1 MSLIVE
7 DGTGLATAESYISVA
22 DASTYHTAFG
32 NAAWAALASDTV
44 REQRLRKATRYM
56 IQAFR
61 FRWDGTRHFA
71 AQKLDWP
78 RLYVPIKDF
87 GFILNYYDPDSVP
100 TDVKNACAE
109 LAINDEIDNLM
120 PDTTQQVLSET
131 IGQIKTDYDKFSPQS
146 TRYAAVEALLAPYFK
161 GSSNSIKTVRA

>member
-1 MSLIVE
+1 MALIVE

-22 DASTYHTAFG
+22 DASTYHTARG

-44 REQRLRKATRYM
+44 REQCLRRATGYM
-56 IQAFR
+56 VQAFR
-61 FRWDGTRHFA
+61 FRWDGSRRVSTQA
-71 AQKLDWP
+71 LDWP

-109 LAINDEIDNLM
+109 LALKAATADLLA
-120 PDTTQQVLSET
+120 DTTQQILSET
-131 IGQIKTDYDKFSPQS
+131 IGPIKTDYDKFSPQN
-146 TRYAAVEALLAPYFK
+146 TRYAAVEALLKPYFS
-161 GSSNSIKTVRA
+161 GSSNSIKTVRS